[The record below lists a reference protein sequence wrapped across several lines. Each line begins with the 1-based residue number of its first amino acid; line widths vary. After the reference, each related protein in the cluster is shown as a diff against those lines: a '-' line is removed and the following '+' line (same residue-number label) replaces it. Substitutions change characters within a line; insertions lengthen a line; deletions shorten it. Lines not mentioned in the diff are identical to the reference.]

1 MNIILLGMAGSG
13 KGTQA
18 KLIAKKFGM
27 THISMGDLLREESK
41 KDTELAKK
49 IKEIISK
56 GELITKEITLDLIRK
71 KVDGN
76 FDNIVF
82 DGYPR
87 SLEQAEALDEVA
99 EVDSLISLEISDDLA
114 IKRLSKRRQCRD
126 CGEITTDKYENCPKC
141 KAELYQREDDKPEA
155 IKKRLEIYH
164 EEVEPLKEYY
174 NPRGIVYVVDGT
186 GTVEEIFEEITK
198 IINNIK

>member
-18 KLIAKKFGM
+18 KLMAKKFGL
-27 THISMGDLLREESK
+27 THISMGDLLREEAK
-41 KDTELAKK
+41 KDNELGKK

-56 GELITKEITLDLIRK
+56 GELITNEITLDLIRK
-71 KVDGN
+71 KVEGN
-76 FDNIVF
+76 FNNIVF

-87 SLEQAEALDEVA
+87 SLEQAQALDAVA
-99 EVDSLISLEISDDLA
+99 EVNFVISLEIPDELA
-114 IKRLSKRRQCRD
+114 IERLSKRRQCRE
-126 CGEITTDKYENCPKC
+126 CGEITTDKYEKC
-141 KAELYQREDDKPEA
+141 TKCQGELYQRKDDEPEA

-174 NPRGIVYVVDGT
+174 KPRELVHIIDGT

-198 IINNIK
+198 IINNK